1 MLAGFLP
8 KFVEDYTM
16 DIRIGKVTHYYDR
29 INVAVLVLIGE
40 LKVGETI
47 HIHGRITDFNQQVGS
62 LEIEHQKIQS
72 AGPGT
77 DVALKVIEPVRE
89 GDIIFRHIE
98 D

>member
-1 MLAGFLP
+1 
-8 KFVEDYTM
+8 M
-16 DIRIGKVTHYYDR
+16 DVRVGKVTHYYDR
-29 INVAVLVLIGE
+29 IRVAVLELTGE

-62 LEIEHQKIQS
+62 MEIEHQQIQS

-77 DVALKVIEPVRE
+77 DVALMVMEPVRE
-89 GDIIFRHIE
+89 GDIIFKYLE